1 MTKKI
6 VNVAVGVIIRDAQ
19 FFVCK
24 RAKEQHQGGLWEF
37 PGGKIEAQETVTE
50 ALARELK
57 EEIGID
63 VHSSEHLLTIEHDYG
78 DKQVKLEV
86 HKVEDFSG
94 HAEGLE
100 GQASQWANWNKLN
113 QLAFPAANV
122 AILEALA
129 QQYGADQ

>member
-1 MTKKI
+1 MTKKV
-6 VNVAVGVIIRDAQ
+6 VNVAVGVIVRDAQ

-37 PGGKIEAQETVTE
+37 PGGKIEAQESVTQ

-63 VHSSEHLLTIEHDYG
+63 VHGSEHLLTIEHDYG

-94 HAEGLE
+94 QATGLE
-100 GQASQWANWNKLN
+100 GQPSQWVSWCELK

-122 AILEALA
+122 AILDALA
-129 QQYGADQ
+129 QYYDVLQ